1 MSDYLVKL
9 AKVGIMKKEL
19 LLTDKF
25 WSAVKRKQLQE
36 VLEIV
41 FESIGED
48 KAAEV
53 AGGVTR
59 MTDLAIQ
66 KMRTALSENVEDVE
80 DVEETDA
87 AELTYNDDV
96 VTEVGETFKAIE
108 KAIEKGKGKK
118 ALKLIKQ
125 AKEDGID
132 GSVLKD
138 LKKLAKEL

>member
-1 MSDYLVKL
+1 
-9 AKVGIMKKEL
+9 MKKEL

-80 DVEETDA
+80 ADVETDA
-87 AELTYNDDV
+87 TELTYNDDI